1 MNHSLNPVNLIRFP
15 VFFITT
21 IVLCIVLTDTVRA
34 EGTLEEIVVTAQF
47 RAQNIQ
53 DTPLAITAVSGDML
67 EARSQTSIIDVAN
80 QAPNVTLKPGSA
92 PFGPSAQAFIRGV
105 GQYDFNF
112 ALEPGV
118 GMYVDDVYYSTLAGS
133 IFDLIDL
140 DRVEILR
147 GPQGTLAGQ
156 NSIGGAVKLFS
167 RKPDGQGGG
176 FVQATYGSYNR
187 TEFRGAGE
195 FTIIPDKL
203 FARVAGVSVGKD
215 GYVTRYDYACTHPG
229 TPIPS
234 FTTQDSCKLGTEGG
248 KAYTGM
254 RGMLRWIPTDRL
266 EVNFIA
272 DYTNDNSEAS
282 PFTLLYVGELDGPGV
297 EPTTDPNLSM
307 NGVLFGTVTGSPF
320 ISYSPYGNFAQ
331 DTFKPG
337 DPYHNYSTYTNPTPK
352 DGTPGYSIP
361 AQYQVDSYG
370 GSATVD
376 FQLTDTMSL
385 KSITAYRYYT
395 GRWSIDE
402 DGTPLG
408 ATTIHN
414 DIWHRQLSEE
424 VRLSGT
430 LFDDKVN
437 FTLGGFYFDQKSH
450 YGGRVDL
457 LSLQFLEKDDI
468 PGDSQAVFANVE
480 WDVTDAL
487 RLIGGIRYTDI
498 EKTFIFGRL
507 GIPGN
512 ASGGAVDPR
521 LAPIDGLE
529 GKFSGD
535 RLDYRAVIQYQWTD
549 DIMTYAQYATGFKS
563 GGINPRP
570 FFPEQALPH
579 DPETLDAYEIGLKSS
594 LFDNRLRLNVAGFYN
609 NYQGILMTVNQC
621 ERPATPPFF
630 GTIGAPCAK
639 PVNAG
644 EADVSGFEVEAEFFP
659 IERLSVN
666 ASLSYLD
673 FEYQKISAAAQT
685 SGIALDMR
693 APFTPEWQY
702 SIGAQYE
709 FSLGQWGTFTPRLDL
724 SYQDSFFTSAINRP
738 PYNVI
743 DSHTL
748 LNGRFTWR
756 SSDEDWQVALEAT
769 NITDELYYLGIF
781 DNRGSSKA
789 IQGLPA
795 APMQW
800 AISVK
805 RNF

>member
-1 MNHSLNPVNLIRFP
+1 MKDSSNPAMAIK
-15 VFFITT
+15 FFGFIITT
-21 IVLCIVLTDTVRA
+21 LALNIGFVHSVGA
-34 EGTLEEIVVTAQF
+34 QGTLEEIVVTAQF
-47 RAQNIQ
+47 REQNLQ
-53 DTPLAITAVSGDML
+53 ETPLAITAISGDML
-67 EARSQTSIIDVAN
+67 EARSQVSIIDVAN

-105 GQYDFNF
+105 GQSDFNF

-140 DRVEILR
+140 DRIEILR

-167 RKPDGQGGG
+167 KKPDGTGGG
-176 FVQATYGSYNR
+176 FVQATYGSYDR
-187 TEFRGAGE
+187 TEFRGAAE
-195 FTIIPDKL
+195 FTLIPDEL
-203 FARVAGVSVGKD
+203 FARVAGVSVNKD

-234 FTTQDSCKLGTEGG
+234 FQTKDKCELGTEGG
-248 KAYTGM
+248 KAYTGLRGLM
-254 RGMLRWIPTDRL
+254 RWTPTDRL
-266 EVNFIA
+266 EVNLIG
-272 DYTNDNSEAS
+272 DYTNDDSEAS

-307 NGVLFGTVTGSPF
+307 NGVLLGTVTGSPF
-320 ISYSPYGNFAQ
+320 ISFSPYGNFAQ

-337 DPYHNYSTYTNPTPK
+337 DPYINYSTYANPTPK

-370 GSATVD
+370 GSATID
-376 FQLTDTMSL
+376 FQLTDNLSL
-385 KSITAYRYYT
+385 KSITAYRRYA

-402 DGTPLG
+402 DGAPLG

-437 FTLGGFYFDQKSH
+437 FTLGGFYFDQDSH
-450 YGGRVDL
+450 YGGRIDL

-468 PGDSQAVFANVE
+468 PGDTQAVFTNVE
-480 WDVTDAL
+480 WDVNDAL
-487 RLIGGIRYTDI
+487 TLIGGIRYTEI
-498 EKTFIFGRL
+498 EKTFSFGRL

-512 ASGGAVDPR
+512 ARGGAVDPR
-521 LAPIDGLE
+521 LAPINGLD
-529 GKFSGD
+529 GKFSGT
-535 RLDYRAVIQYQWTD
+535 RTDYRAVIQYQWTD

-570 FFPEQALPH
+570 FFPEQVLPH
-579 DPETLDAYEIGLKSS
+579 DPETLDAYEIGFKSN
-594 LFDNRLRLNVAGFYN
+594 LFDNRMRLNISAFFN
-609 NYQGILMTVNQC
+609 DYQGILMTVNQC

-644 EADVSGFEVEAEFFP
+644 EADVSGIEVEAEFYP
-659 IERLSVN
+659 VEGLSVD

-673 FEYQKISAAAQT
+673 FEYQKISPAAQA
-685 SGIALDMR
+685 SGITIDMR
-693 APFTPEWQY
+693 APFSPEWQY
-702 SIGAQYE
+702 SVGVQYE
-709 FSLGQWGTFTPRLDL
+709 FPLGNWGTLTPRLDL
-724 SYQDSFFTSAINRP
+724 SYQDSFFSSAINSP
-738 PYNVI
+738 PFNSVASY
-743 DSHTL
+743 TL
-748 LNGRFTWR
+748 LNGRVTWR
-756 SSDEDWQVALEAT
+756 SSDEDWQLALEVT
-769 NITDELYYLGIF
+769 NMTDELYYLGIF

-789 IQGLPA
+789 IQGQPA
-795 APMQW
+795 PPAQW
-800 AISVK
+800 AVTLK
-805 RNF
+805 RSF